1 MSAGMGISGGKKTY
15 DGATDL
21 LSQSIL
27 AVEEMQ
33 SLNTNVAK
41 KGFKVVAQNSD
52 ASPAPQSCISRV
64 LGIVSLIGTISCP
77 PTNNSDISLHQS

>member
-41 KGFKVVAQNSD
+41 KGFKVVAQIVMHLPLPSH
-52 ASPAPQSCISRV
+52 ASPAS
-64 LGIVSLIGTISCP
+64 
-77 PTNNSDISLHQS
+77 

>member
-1 MSAGMGISGGKKTY
+1 MAAGMGISGGKKTY

-27 AVEEMQ
+27 AVEEME

-41 KGFKVVAQNSD
+41 KSFKVAAQIVLCLRSL
-52 ASPAPQSCISRV
+52 SCEVDVMSV
-64 LGIVSLIGTISCP
+64 YT
-77 PTNNSDISLHQS
+77 